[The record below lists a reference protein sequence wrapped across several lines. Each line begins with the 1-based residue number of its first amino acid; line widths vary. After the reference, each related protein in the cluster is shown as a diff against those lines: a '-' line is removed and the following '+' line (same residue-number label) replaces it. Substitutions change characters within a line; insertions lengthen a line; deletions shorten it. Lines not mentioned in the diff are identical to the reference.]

1 MTSSLIIYIAAGVV
15 ALIGAALVAAVK
27 DARQA
32 KDNFRHL
39 QQRYDALHRC
49 HMEELQNLRSIRKAA
64 DSMRQ
69 ALQDMRE
76 DQGRPPRI
84 QT

>member
-15 ALIGAALVAAVK
+15 ALIGAALAAAVK

-32 KDNFRHL
+32 KENFRHL

-69 ALQDMRE
+69 TLQDMRE
-76 DQGRPPRI
+76 DQARPPRI

>member
-1 MTSSLIIYIAAGVV
+1 MTSSLILFIAAGVV
-15 ALIGAALVAAVK
+15 ALIGAALAAAVK

-32 KDNFRHL
+32 KENYRHL

-49 HMEELQNLRSIRKAA
+49 HMEELDNLRSIRKYA
-64 DSMRQ
+64 DSMRRD
-69 ALQDMRE
+69 LDEMR
-76 DQGRPPRI
+76 DQRARPPRI